1 MSPIEKDNNVKV
13 KGKKKKKPKIDGKPQ
28 SKLVFLNFL
37 IERCANDY

>member
-13 KGKKKKKPKIDGKPQ
+13 NGEKKTRIDGKPQ

-37 IERCANDY
+37 IERCANDF

>member
-1 MSPIEKDNNVKV
+1 MSPVEKDNNVKENRE
-13 KGKKKKKPKIDGKPQ
+13 KKTQNRWKPQ